1 MEYRGAASG
10 ETMDAVPSRS
20 REAIMAEQ
28 SGSRTKQ
35 TTPTRPTFGI
45 LFSRA
50 TVALSF
56 CLLMIEGLKLIP

>member
-1 MEYRGAASG
+1 
-10 ETMDAVPSRS
+10 
-20 REAIMAEQ
+20 MAEQ